1 MTSWG
6 HGNCRKKW
14 IIQVSI
20 SGHKGNILL
29 FIFTS
34 LKLIVSCDMSKI
46 NQILVR
52 IDQHQPRRHWGAK
65 VSVDLY
71 PKFQFM
77 IFFKNRVYGNDVIS
91 MPVARNSRDITSQKL
106 SPTSH
111 LSVIVDMK
119 ATTCNFYKTMS
130 KTFLG
135 VNIAL

>member
-1 MTSWG
+1 MWALQ
-6 HGNCRKKW
+6 KKL

-34 LKLIVSCDMSKI
+34 LKLIMSCDMIKKI
-46 NQILVR
+46 HQIIVS
-52 IDQHQPRRHWGAK
+52 IDQHQHRRHWGAK

-71 PKFQFM
+71 PKCQFM
-77 IFFKNRVYGNDVIS
+77 IFFKIVYGNDVIS
-91 MPVARNSRDITSQKL
+91 MSVARNYRDITSQKL

-111 LSVIVDMK
+111 LSVIVYKK

-130 KTFLG
+130 KTFLDI
-135 VNIAL
+135 NIAP